1 MSRIPAPIARLVA
14 LVLLFQA
21 VLAPALCIGRAQGH
35 SLTMEICGPE
45 GMRSMPLALDDQAPA
60 QPSEQHGFCAVCA
73 AMPQGAEA
81 LTPALPVPAWLVTF
95 IHWPNSA
102 PAALP
107 PQARAPPQ
115 QPRAPPAQA

>member
-1 MSRIPAPIARLVA
+1 
-14 LVLLFQA
+14 
-21 VLAPALCIGRAQGH
+21 
-35 SLTMEICGPE
+35 
-45 GMRSMPLALDDQAPA
+45 
-60 QPSEQHGFCAVCA
+60 
-73 AMPQGAEA
+73 MPQGAEA